1 MKRGLLANS
10 PTITDTQDLIWD
22 KAKRWGVYKDDPCV
36 DSPPRPV
43 AADCIPARRESW
55 IDPGTRW
62 DADGSR
68 DNTWTRL
75 DDFFTG
81 TENWKWHSGGFE
93 RPVVDMCNAREC
105 SRPARFPYR

>member
-1 MKRGLLANS
+1 MRRLSAS
-10 PTITDTQDLIWD
+10 T
-22 KAKRWGVYKDDPCV
+22 V
-36 DSPPRPV
+36 PV
-43 AADCIPARRESW
+43 APTADCHPSRRESW

-105 SRPARFPYR
+105 SRPARFPDR

>member
-1 MKRGLLANS
+1 ML
-10 PTITDTQDLIWD
+10 
-22 KAKRWGVYKDDPCV
+22 VYLGIHQSDF
-36 DSPPRPV
+36 
-43 AADCIPARRESW
+43 AARRESW

-105 SRPARFPYR
+105 TGLPACRVRLKNGAVAI

>member
-1 MKRGLLANS
+1 MRRLSAS
-10 PTITDTQDLIWD
+10 TVPVSQQ
-22 KAKRWGVYKDDPCV
+22 
-36 DSPPRPV
+36 PRLT
-43 AADCIPARRESW
+43 ASLRRESW

-105 SRPARFPYR
+105 SSCPLSLPVACPLAESG